1 MIKSWYGFGR
11 ILVVALL
18 VIVAN
23 SWSNALLA
31 QPKAE
36 PAAKDKYIVELEV
49 ETPDNVLLFYNFY
62 KVRPKAD
69 VKEPKPTNEAPVIL
83 IIPHDKGSK
92 QDYDALAREL
102 QNAGNAVIVP
112 DLRGTGRSNKR
123 LVKKVEGGQVVV
135 GSTVTVTATR
145 PQDYAAMVE
154 IDLEKIKTE
163 MVKHHNA
170 GEFNIRRLCV
180 VGVESGA
187 VLAINWSLLKDWT
200 WPDLTTGPQAKDVRG
215 MILVSPRWN
224 HKGLVI
230 NDAITKGEFIKF
242 IPTLMMVGAKDNTFA
257 NDTKRLHDQ
266 FERWLPLPQNAS
278 EKEIEEKK
286 NLFYIKFDTS
296 LQGFKLLTERKLTL
310 LNDAKKTPYDPV
322 AIIKYFIDSRVANNE
337 FKWLER

>member
-1 MIKSWYGFGR
+1 MW
-11 ILVVALL
+11 VAALL
-18 VIVAN
+18 AIVCLSAGN
-23 SWSNALLA
+23 EAFA
-31 QPKAE
+31 QPKAV
-36 PAAKDKYIVELEV
+36 PAAKDKYIVELDV
-49 ETPDNVLLFYNFY
+49 ETADNVLLHYNFY

-69 VKEPKPTNEAPVIL
+69 AQEPKPANEAPVVL

-112 DLRGTGRSNKR
+112 DLRGTGKSNKR
-123 LVKKVEGGQVVV
+123 LIKKIEGGQVVV

-163 MVKHHNA
+163 MVKLHNA

-187 VLAINWSLLKDWT
+187 VLAINWSLLKDWS

-215 MILVSPRWN
+215 LILVSPRWN

-230 NDAITKGEFIKF
+230 NDAITRGEFIKF

-257 NDTKRLHDQ
+257 NEAKRLNDQ
-266 FERWLPLPQNAS
+266 FERWLPLPPNAT
-278 EKEIEEKK
+278 EKEIEEQKK
-286 NLFYIKFDTS
+286 LFYFKYETS
-296 LQGFKLLTERKLTL
+296 LQGLKLLNERKL
-310 LNDAKKTPYDPV
+310 KPDPV
-322 AIIKYFIDSRVANNE
+322 VLIKYFIESRVANNE
-337 FKWLER
+337 FKWIER

>member
-1 MIKSWYGFGR
+1 MHFYGCQRNVILILTGLAAFSWTN
-11 ILVVALL
+11 V
-18 VIVAN
+18 
-23 SWSNALLA
+23 LLA
-31 QPKAE
+31 QAKAA

-49 ETPDNVLLFYNFY
+49 ETSDNVQLFYNFY

-69 VKEPKPTNEAPVIL
+69 ATEPKPANEAPVVL
-83 IIPHDKGSK
+83 IVAHDKGNK

-112 DLRGTGRSNKR
+112 DLRGIGKSNKR

-135 GSTVTVTATR
+135 GNTQTITATR
-145 PQDYAAMVE
+145 PQDFAAMVE

-163 MVKHHNA
+163 MVKLHNA

-187 VLAINWSLLKDWT
+187 VLAINWTLLKDWS

-230 NDAITKGEFIKF
+230 NEAITQGEYIKF
-242 IPTLMMVGAKDNTFA
+242 IPTLMLVGSKDNTFA

-266 FERWLPLPQNAS
+266 FERWLPLPANAT

-286 NLFYIKFDTS
+286 KLFYFKYDTT
-296 LQGFKLLTERKLTL
+296 LQGFKLLNERKL
-310 LNDAKKTPYDPV
+310 NPDPV
-322 AIIKYFIDSRVANNE
+322 VLMKYFIDSRLANNE
-337 FKWLER
+337 FKWKER

>member
-1 MIKSWYGFGR
+1 MIEPLHKFER
-11 ILVVALL
+11 ILVVVLL
-18 VIVAN
+18 AIIAI
-23 SWSNALLA
+23 SWSNMLQA
-31 QPKAE
+31 QPKMA

-49 ETPDNVLLFYNFY
+49 ETSDNIMLFYNFY

-69 VKEPKPTNEAPVIL
+69 AKEPKPANEAPVIL

-92 QDYDALAREL
+92 QDYDALAREF
-102 QNAGNAVIVP
+102 QSAGSAVIVP
-112 DLRGTGRSNKR
+112 DLRGTGKSNKR
-123 LVKKVEGGQVVV
+123 LVKTVQGGQVVV
-135 GSTVTVTATR
+135 GNTVPVTATR
-145 PQDYAAMVE
+145 PQDFIAMVE

-163 MVKHHNA
+163 MVKLHNA

-215 MILVSPRWN
+215 LILVSPRWN

-230 NDAITKGEFIKF
+230 NKAIEQGEFIKF
-242 IPTLMMVGAKDNTFA
+242 IPTLMMVGSKDNTFA

-266 FERWLPLPQNAS
+266 FERYLPLPPNATD
-278 EKEIEEKK
+278 KEIEEQKK
-286 NLFYIKFDTS
+286 LFYFKYDTT
-296 LQGFKLLTERKLTL
+296 LQGFKLLNERKL
-310 LNDAKKTPYDPV
+310 NPDPV
-322 AIIKYFIDSRVANNE
+322 VLMKFFIDSRVANNE